1 MTQNHVSGMET
12 SAISVLKR
20 AVELD
25 HSDRFQESLVC
36 YQEGIQLLIDAM
48 KAVKDD
54 SKRGHYREKIKSY
67 MDRAEQI
74 KAHVNQLKED
84 GKYHEQIRI
93 AEDATG
99 YSYESLFKPYMSS
112 LLTEV
117 WVQDPYIR
125 HTHQAQPA
133 SAPGPQK
140 LLFHF
145 TSTTT
150 KLYNFLRYCEM
161 LLKAPCK
168 VKKIHLF
175 TSHDEADSSQQS
187 SALAELKESLSAQ
200 GVTLDL
206 QYSSTIHDREIRFDN
221 GWIIKIGRG
230 LDYFK
235 RPKGRFSIGYCDYD
249 LRQCQET
256 NVDIFHTKHT
266 KTL

>member
-1 MTQNHVSGMET
+1 MTQNHTAGMET

-25 HSDRFQESLVC
+25 HSGRFQESLVC
-36 YQEGIQLLIDAM
+36 YQEGIQLLMDVL
-48 KAVKDD
+48 KAVKDE
-54 SKRGHYREKIKSY
+54 SKRGHFREKIKGY

-74 KAHVNQLKED
+74 KVHVNQLKED

-99 YSYESLFKPYMSS
+99 YSYDALFKPYMSN

-125 HTHQAQPA
+125 HTHQ
-133 SAPGPQK
+133 
-140 LLFHF
+140 
-145 TSTTT
+145 
-150 KLYNFLRYCEM
+150 LYNFLRFCEM
-161 LLKAPCK
+161 LLKASCK
-168 VKKIHLF
+168 VKKIHLL
-175 TSHDEADSSQQS
+175 TSQDEADNRQQS
-187 SALAELKESLSAQ
+187 TALAELKESLSAL
-200 GVTLDL
+200 GLTLDL

>member
-1 MTQNHVSGMET
+1 MTQNHVSGMEA

-25 HSDRFQESLVC
+25 HSGRFQESLVC
-36 YQEGIQLLIDAM
+36 YQEGIQLLIDTM
-48 KAVKDD
+48 KAAVKDD

-74 KAHVNQLKED
+74 KVNVNQMKED

-99 YSYESLFKPYMSS
+99 YSYESLFKPYVSS

-125 HTHQAQPA
+125 HTHQ
-133 SAPGPQK
+133 
-140 LLFHF
+140 
-145 TSTTT
+145 
-150 KLYNFLRYCEM
+150 LYNFLRYCEM

-168 VKKIHLF
+168 VKKIHLL
-175 TSHDEADSSQQS
+175 TSQDEADSSQQS
-187 SALAELKESLSAQ
+187 SALAGLKESLSAQ

-235 RPKGRFSIGYCDYD
+235 KPKGRFSIGYCDYD

-256 NVDIFHTKHT
+256 NVHIFQAKHT

>member
-1 MTQNHVSGMET
+1 MTQNHVAGMET

-25 HSDRFQESLVC
+25 HSGRFQESLVC
-36 YQEGIQLLIDAM
+36 YQEGIQLLIDVL

-54 SKRGHYREKIKSY
+54 SKRGHYRVKIKGY

-74 KAHVNQLKED
+74 KVHVNQTKED

-99 YSYESLFKPYMSS
+99 YSYEVLFKPYVSS

-125 HTHQAQPA
+125 HTHQ
-133 SAPGPQK
+133 
-140 LLFHF
+140 
-145 TSTTT
+145 
-150 KLYNFLRYCEM
+150 LYNFLRFSEM
-161 LLKAPCK
+161 LLKASCK
-168 VKKIHLF
+168 VTKIHLL
-175 TSHDEADSSQQS
+175 TSQDEAASGQQS
-187 SALAELKESLSAQ
+187 GALAELKESLSAQ

-235 RPKGRFSIGYCDYD
+235 RPQGRFSIGYCDYD
-249 LRQCQET
+249 LRQCHET

>member
-1 MTQNHVSGMET
+1 MTQNHVSGMEA
-12 SAISVLKR
+12 SAVSVLKR

-25 HSDRFQESLVC
+25 HSSRFQESLVC
-36 YQEGIQLLIDAM
+36 YQEGIQLLIDTL

-54 SKRGHYREKIKSY
+54 SKKVHYRAKIKGY

-74 KAHVNQLKED
+74 KVHVNQLKED

-99 YSYESLFKPYMSS
+99 YSYEALFKPYISS
-112 LLTEV
+112 ALTEV
-117 WVQDPYIR
+117 WVEDPYVR
-125 HTHQAQPA
+125 HIHQ
-133 SAPGPQK
+133 
-140 LLFHF
+140 
-145 TSTTT
+145 
-150 KLYNFLRYCEM
+150 LYNFLRFCEM
-161 LLKAPCK
+161 LLKASCK
-168 VKKIHLF
+168 VKTIHLL
-175 TSHDEADSSQQS
+175 TSQDEGDSAQQTC
-187 SALAELKESLSAQ
+187 ALAELKQSLQAQ
-200 GVTLDL
+200 GVSLDL

-235 RPKGRFSIGYCDYD
+235 KPKGRFSIGYCDYD

-256 NVDIFHTKHT
+256 TVDIFHTKHT

>member
-12 SAISVLKR
+12 SAVSVLKR

-25 HSDRFQESLVC
+25 HSDRLQEALVC
-36 YQEGIQLLIDAM
+36 YQEGIQLLMDVL
-48 KAVKDD
+48 KVVKDE
-54 SKRGHYREKIKSY
+54 SKRGHYRQKIKGY

-74 KAHVNQLKED
+74 KVHVNQMKED

-99 YSYESLFKPYMSS
+99 YSYEVLFKPYMSS

-125 HTHQAQPA
+125 HIHQ
-133 SAPGPQK
+133 
-140 LLFHF
+140 
-145 TSTTT
+145 
-150 KLYNFLRYCEM
+150 LYNFLRFCEM
-161 LLKAPCK
+161 LIKAPCK
-168 VKKIHLF
+168 VKKIHLL
-175 TSHDEADSSQQS
+175 TSQDEADSGQQS
-187 SALAELKESLSAQ
+187 SALAELKESLSAE
-200 GVTLDL
+200 GVSLDL
-206 QYSSTIHDREIRFDN
+206 QYSSAIHDREIRFDN

-230 LDYFK
+230 LDIYK
-235 RPKGRFSIGYCDYD
+235 RPKGRFSLGYCDYD

>member
-1 MTQNHVSGMET
+1 MTQNHVTGMEA
-12 SAISVLKR
+12 SAVSVLKR

-25 HSDRFQESLVC
+25 QSSRFQESLVC
-36 YQEGIQLLIDAM
+36 YQEGIQLLMDVL

-54 SKRGHYREKIKSY
+54 SKKGHYRAKIKGY

-74 KAHVNQLKED
+74 KVHVNQLKED

-99 YSYESLFKPYMSS
+99 YSYEALFKPYISS
-112 LLTEV
+112 TLTEV
-117 WVQDPYIR
+117 WVEDPYIR
-125 HTHQAQPA
+125 HIHQ
-133 SAPGPQK
+133 G
-140 LLFHF
+140 
-145 TSTTT
+145 
-150 KLYNFLRYCEM
+150 
-161 LLKAPCK
+161 
-168 VKKIHLF
+168 
-175 TSHDEADSSQQS
+175 DSGQQTG
-187 SALAELKESLSAQ
+187 ALAEVKQSLQAQ
-200 GVTLDL
+200 GVSLEL

-235 RPKGRFSIGYCDYD
+235 KPKGRFSIGYCDYD

-256 NVDIFHTKHT
+256 SVDIFHTKHT